1 MGDAVGH
8 ASTAFGVFIAAFVEV
23 ADDAPLGFAALGFR
37 IETRNVAEGMLGIV
51 SQSVLVMKNRI
62 MAANIFQATELLY
75 IAAARRWFH
84 HFINIDRQRLR
95 QMMPRVNVL
104 LRLFIRVQA
113 FAEKFMVCVTTK
125 AFFPTFEKKVLLPFL
140 PVVAPVGGLLE

>member
-37 IETRNVAEGMLGIV
+37 IETRNVAEWMLGIV

-62 MAANIFQATELLY
+62 MAAYIFQAAELLH
-75 IAAARRWFH
+75 IAAASRWFH
-84 HFINIDRQRLR
+84 HFININR
-95 QMMPRVNVL
+95 
-104 LRLFIRVQA
+104 
-113 FAEKFMVCVTTK
+113 
-125 AFFPTFEKKVLLPFL
+125 
-140 PVVAPVGGLLE
+140 